1 MAMTGGTAK
10 LVKTG
15 YADGDTS
22 KPIKLYVYYKTSQD
36 VSTNKSTITVGMYVT
51 SPSSSYGIGKWD
63 DFNGS
68 YVGTSSIT
76 FDGTIPN
83 FKGTYWIVENKTFTV
98 THNSDGTGKAT
109 VAWKWGVNSPWG
121 RMQNPSGSFEIT
133 LPTIARKSTVSCPSS
148 GTMKSNVVISIGR
161 KSTTAFTHTI
171 KYTFGGTTATITT
184 GVNAASYTWPVPDL
198 ASKCNNAKSGT
209 CTITCETYSGSTLVG
224 TTTATMTLNVPA
236 ATTPTFSASSVKMG
250 SSVTI
255 NTARNSSNFT
265 HTLSYTFGDATG
277 TIGTDITTSKSWS
290 VPDLAAKCN
299 DALKGT
305 CTVTCKT
312 YNGTALVGTTT
323 KDITLNVQDASAPTL
338 GSSTVVMGNDL
349 TIHTNRKSSNFTH
362 KISYVFH
369 GTTRSVVG
377 LIGSTTK
384 MSVPISLAS
393 NIPSETEGTGTLT
406 CITYNGTAPVGTK
419 TVDFTATVPNNTT
432 TQPSITAFNLMPS
445 GSVPSTFNGLYIQG
459 KTCVKASYTAS
470 SDYSSISSYKMTV
483 DGKTYSGNPA
493 TSDVFST
500 SGSKTIKGTVTDA
513 RGYYTEKTDTITV
526 IPYSK
531 PSIVPHSGERAVVCE
546 RCTSDG
552 TLRDSGMFL
561 KIKVGRNYSK
571 VMSGETQKNFCT
583 LGYRYKVSTATS
595 YSSDVILIKASD
607 TFDEVESEPIA
618 GVVESLITSYD
629 VQIFVTDT
637 MGESDEY
644 TIRVPTAGTDFNLRE
659 GGKGAAFGKF
669 AEIENGVEFEWD
681 VYGRAYG
688 LGRLIEI
695 PEGSDLNDE
704 KYREFGC
711 YAVTKDA
718 IAETVKNLPA
728 LPSPKAGVLRVY
740 SSTGDGRNSDE
751 FKSLYITQEF
761 TPYNGYGFF
770 RRFLEKDGDNGW
782 NFDSD
787 VESRKERSRWKT
799 VGGVDSVVESGSAAK
814 SGVTWHYRKWFD
826 GTLECWGKRSV
837 TVDTTTA
844 WGTGLYYGTVTAIDL
859 PFAYAEPPFCSI
871 YAEKV
876 TTSSV
881 FAVSNGAATESRLP
895 SVFLVRGT
903 SETGIN
909 ATIIYT
915 VRGRWK

>member
-36 VSTNKSTITVGMYVT
+36 VPTNKSTITVGMYVT

-68 YVGTSSIT
+68 YVGTSSLT

-109 VAWKWGVNSPWG
+109 IAWKWGVNSPWG

-133 LPTIARKSTVSCPSS
+133 LPTIARKSTVSCPTS

-161 KSTTAFTHTI
+161 KSTTAFTHTL
-171 KYTFGGTTATITT
+171 KYTFGGTTATIKS
-184 GVNAASYTWPVPDL
+184 GVNADTYTWSVPDL
-198 ASKCNNAKSGT
+198 AAKCNNAKSGT

-224 TTTATMTLNVPA
+224 TTTDTMALNVPA

-250 SSVTI
+250 ASVTI
-255 NTARNSSNFT
+255 NTARNSSNYT
-265 HTLSYTFGDATG
+265 HTLSYSFGGASDTIATG
-277 TIGTDITTSKSWS
+277 VTTAKAWT

-299 DALKGT
+299 NATKGT
-305 CTVTCKT
+305 CTITCKT
-312 YNGTALVGTTT
+312 YNGTALVDT
-323 KDITLNVQDASAPTL
+323 KTKTLTLTVQDASAPTL
-338 GSSTVVMGNDL
+338 SASTVAMGNNL
-349 TIHTNRKSSNFTH
+349 TVYTNSKSDNFTH
-362 KISYVFH
+362 KITYSFNGAT
-369 GTTRSVVG
+369 GTIVSG
-377 LIGSTTK
+377 ITTLK
-384 MSVPISLAS
+384 IWSVPLELAKK
-393 NIPSETEGTGTLT
+393 IPSATKGTGTIT
-406 CITYNGTAPVGTK
+406 CVTYNGTETVGTK

-432 TQPSITAFNLMPS
+432 TKPAVSNFTLTAS
-445 GSVPSTFNGLYIQG
+445 GSVPSTFSGLYIQG
-459 KTCVKASYTAS
+459 KTGVKADYTAS
-470 SDYSSISSYKMTV
+470 STYSNISSYKMTV
-483 DGKTYSGNPA
+483 DGKTYSGDPA
-493 TSDVFST
+493 TSGVFST
-500 SGSKTIKGTVTDA
+500 SGSKTVKGTVTDA

-531 PSIVPHSGERAVVCE
+531 PTLAPCKGKRAIVCE
-546 RCTSDG
+546 RCMSDG
-552 TLRDSGMFL
+552 TPSDSGMYL
-561 KIKVGRNYSK
+561 KIEVGRSYSK
-571 VMSGETQKNFCT
+571 VMSGTTQKNFCT
-583 LGYRYKVSTATS
+583 LGYRYKTSASTS
-595 YSSDVILIKASD
+595 YSSDVILIKSSD
-607 TFDEVESEPIA
+607 TFDEVKPAPIS
-618 GVVESLITSYD
+618 GIVESLITSYD
-629 VQIFVTDT
+629 VQIFVRDT

-659 GGKGAAFGKF
+659 GGNGAAFGKY
-669 AEIENGVEFEWD
+669 AEIENGVEFKWD

-688 LGRLIEI
+688 LGKLIEI
-695 PEGSDLNDE
+695 PECADVDDE
-704 KYREFGC
+704 KYRQIGC
-711 YAVTKDA
+711 YAVPSIA
-718 IAETVKNLPA
+718 VAETVKNLPIDD
-728 LPSPKAGVLRVY
+728 AGTLRVY
-740 SSTGDGRNSDE
+740 SANGSGAVDGE
-751 FKSLYITQEF
+751 WVYIAQEY
-761 TPYNGYGFF
+761 TPYHAYNNGFY
-770 RRFLEKDGDNGW
+770 RRLIKKDGDAGW
-782 NFDSD
+782 NQTPWVLFNPE
-787 VESRKERSRWKT
+787 VA
-799 VGGVDSVVESGSAAK
+799 GGEYTTS
-814 SGVTWHYRKWFD
+814 SGVTWRYKKWAD
-826 GTLECWGKRSV
+826 GTAECWARRSV

-859 PFAYAEPPFCSI
+859 PFAYAEQPFCSV

-881 FAVSNGAATESRLP
+881 FAVSNGAATASRLP

-909 ATIIYT
+909 ATIIYN